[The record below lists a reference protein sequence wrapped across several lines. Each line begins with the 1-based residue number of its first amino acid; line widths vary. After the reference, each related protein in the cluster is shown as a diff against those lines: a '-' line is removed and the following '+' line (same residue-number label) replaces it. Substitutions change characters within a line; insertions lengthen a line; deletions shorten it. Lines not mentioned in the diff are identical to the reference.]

1 MNVAVPAPSP
11 LVRQFR
17 QIVIWP
23 VQLMPIDPGAP
34 VQRHWEALDK
44 IQDGNPW
51 RRWRGKFNIGET
63 HDFGERHYK
72 EFVTFLPFVQ
82 RFLYGSP
89 AGQETSEDTGVSSIR
104 VYRRNDVASV
114 RVTFADGFGQQ
125 CTIHRC
131 DLYFFHDADVLTL
144 VLELA
149 TEEMA
154 LDRAQDFL
162 FRFARAYPAF
172 WEKDGAPGNCM
183 RTVAWLD
190 AQGAVLS
197 ASDYENKERFIDHV
211 ARYRTPCLASH
222 WSWLIQPL
230 GLESPGQTAP
240 LRFRQLEY
248 YRMPFMAYL
257 ALDDPHRL
265 TRADFV
271 RLAYVT
277 RPGASEE
284 LEFSE
289 ESLKHFESTYCDDRY
304 WGRSGERGT
313 GETRLVCT
321 GRTIALV
328 GEHNNSFFSGFESG
342 LLAQFRHQYFLLFL
356 IAHFNKAALL
366 SMSDELA
373 VAMNR
378 LSVGDTESVKEFKR
392 VIRQSMEVFLRFTHR
407 YWFHAVSN
415 QDQARLL
422 FRRLREH
429 LRTDELYEEVRTEV
443 MDMSSYLD
451 TDSVRRQANTV
462 LRLTVVTIFSLIGT
476 IATGFLG
483 MNLIAAAEQPLW
495 WRVIFFALVCA
506 TTVAVTGIMIV
517 KSKRLADFLD
527 ALSNERIGWRRK
539 WDEWKRV
546 W

>member
-1 MNVAVPAPSP
+1 MTAGLTTTPAT
-11 LVRQFR
+11 VRQFR
-17 QIVIWP
+17 QIVVWP
-23 VQLMPIDPGAP
+23 MQLMPIKAGAP
-34 VQRHWEALDK
+34 VQCHWETLEK
-44 IQDGNPW
+44 VKDGNPW
-51 RRWRGKFNIGET
+51 QRWRGKFNIGET
-63 HDFGERHYK
+63 EDFRERHYK

-89 AGQETSEDTGVSSIR
+89 AGQEKSEDSGVSSIR
-104 VYRRNDVASV
+104 VYRRSDVASA
-114 RVTFADGFGQQ
+114 RLTFADGWVHE
-125 CTIHRC
+125 CAIHRC
-131 DLYFFHDADVLTL
+131 DLYFFHDADLLIL
-144 VLELA
+144 VLEISSSELP
-149 TEEMA
+149 
-154 LDRAQDFL
+154 LDRAQDLL

-172 WEKDGAPGNCM
+172 WEKDGTPGNCL
-183 RTVAWLD
+183 RSVEWLD
-190 AQGAVLS
+190 ERGTVL
-197 ASDYENKERFIDHV
+197 ATSDHGDKERYIDHV

-230 GLESPGQTAP
+230 GLEMPGQTAS
-240 LRFRQLEY
+240 LKFRQLEY

-257 ALDDPHRL
+257 ALDDPRRL

-277 RPGASEE
+277 RPGPSDE

-289 ESLKHFESTYCDDRY
+289 ASLEHFEANYCDDRY
-304 WGRSGERGT
+304 WGRSGARNRGD
-313 GETRLVCT
+313 TRLVCT

-328 GEHNNSFFSGFESG
+328 GEQDNPFFCGFETG

-392 VIRQSMEVFLRFTHR
+392 TIRQSMEVFLRFTHR

-415 QDQARLL
+415 QDQARML
-422 FRRLREH
+422 FRRMREH
-429 LRTDELYEEVRTEV
+429 LHLDELYEEVRTEV
-443 MDMSSYLD
+443 MDMSNYLD

-483 MNLIAAAEQPLW
+483 MNLLAEAEQPLLY
-495 WRVIFFALVCA
+495 RVGLFVLVSAA
-506 TTVAVTGIMIV
+506 TVGVTGIMIV

-527 ALSNERIGWRRK
+527 ALSNDRIGWRRK
-539 WDEWKRV
+539 WQEWKKV

>member
-1 MNVAVPAPSP
+1 MSSELPTPPAI
-11 LVRQFR
+11 VRQFR
-17 QIVIWP
+17 QIVLWP
-23 VQLMPIDPGAP
+23 VQLMPIKAGAP
-34 VQRHWEALDK
+34 VQRHWETLEAAK
-44 IQDGNPW
+44 DGTPW
-51 RRWRGKFNIGET
+51 QRWRGKFNIGET
-63 HDFGERHYK
+63 EDFRERHYK

-89 AGQETSEDTGVSSIR
+89 AGQEKSEDSGVSSIR
-104 VYRRNDVASV
+104 VYRRRDVASA
-114 RVTFADGFGQQ
+114 RLTFADGWVHE
-125 CTIHRC
+125 CAIHRC
-131 DLYFFHDADVLTL
+131 DLYFFHDADLLIL
-144 VLELA
+144 VLEISSNDLP
-149 TEEMA
+149 
-154 LDRAQDFL
+154 LDRVQDLL

-172 WEKDGAPGNCM
+172 WEKDGEPGNCM
-183 RTVAWLD
+183 RKVEWLD
-190 AQGAVLS
+190 EHGAVLS
-197 ASDYENKERFIDHV
+197 TSDHSDKERYIDHV

-222 WSWLIQPL
+222 WAWLIQPL
-230 GLESPGQTAP
+230 GLEMPGQTAP
-240 LRFRQLEY
+240 LKFRQLEY
-248 YRMPFMAYL
+248 YRMPYMAYL
-257 ALDDPHRL
+257 ALDDPRRL

-277 RPGASEE
+277 RPGSPDE

-289 ESLKHFESTYCDDRY
+289 AWLEQFETNYCDDRY
-304 WGRSGERGT
+304 WGRAGARSKGD
-313 GETRLVCT
+313 TRLVCT
-321 GRTIALV
+321 GRTITLV
-328 GEHNNSFFSGFESG
+328 GESSNTFFCEFETG

-392 VIRQSMEVFLRFTHR
+392 TIRQSMEVFLRFTHR

-415 QDQARLL
+415 QDQARML
-422 FRRLREH
+422 FRRMREH
-429 LRTDELYEEVRTEV
+429 LHLDELYEEVRTEV
-443 MDMSSYLD
+443 MDMSNYLD

-483 MNLIAAAEQPLW
+483 MNLLSEAEKPWLYRVTLFLLVSAA
-495 WRVIFFALVCA
+495 
-506 TTVAVTGIMIV
+506 TVTVTGIMIV

-527 ALSNERIGWRRK
+527 ALSNDRIGWRRK
-539 WDEWKRV
+539 WQEWKKV